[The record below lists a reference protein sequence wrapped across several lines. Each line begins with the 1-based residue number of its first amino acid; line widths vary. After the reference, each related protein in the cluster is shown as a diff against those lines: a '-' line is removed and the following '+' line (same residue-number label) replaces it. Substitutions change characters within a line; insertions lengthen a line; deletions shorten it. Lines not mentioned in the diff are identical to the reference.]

1 MLLFLQENLGSIVGM
16 IVMVCLIAVFHSAK
30 DIINAMEKKRNAN
43 GLSAMTEDEKQI
55 ANQAIRTTV
64 IRVCAMVLI
73 AYFASLIIGYFL

>member
-16 IVMVCLIAVFHSAK
+16 IVMVCLIAIFHSAK
-30 DIINAMEKKRNAN
+30 DIISAMDKKRTAN
-43 GLSAMTEDEKQI
+43 GQSALTEDEKQL

-73 AYFASLIIGYFL
+73 AYFASLVIGYFL

>member
-16 IVMVCLIAVFHSAK
+16 IVMVCLIAIFHSAK
-30 DIINAMEKKRNAN
+30 DIISAMDKKRIAN
-43 GLSAMTEDEKQI
+43 GQSALTEDEKQL

-73 AYFASLIIGYFL
+73 AYFASLVIGYFL